1 MVFSL
6 EWEVVVDESRAYE
19 SIAALL
25 EGVGVTAV
33 RYGCC
38 G

>member
-6 EWEVVVDESRAYE
+6 EWDVVVDEARGYE
-19 SIAALL
+19 PVAALL